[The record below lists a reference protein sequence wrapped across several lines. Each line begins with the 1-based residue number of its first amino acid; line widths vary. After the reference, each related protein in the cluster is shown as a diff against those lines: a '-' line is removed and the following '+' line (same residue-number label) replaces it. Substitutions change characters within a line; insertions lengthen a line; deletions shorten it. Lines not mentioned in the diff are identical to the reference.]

1 MEGGVLMTKKV
12 RELFVLVFIILSFAL
27 ILTSLAMQKYLY
39 DIQVNERLSKVED
52 YEDYSVMLKLQK
64 RDKRHKYL
72 TLDNDTY
79 YLDGVE
85 EVYIKY
91 GSTVAFLSDVLEK
104 KYLSIDDLIKNMKE
118 VNTTSDDDTF
128 YFHKP
133 NKNNEGYII
142 EIINNNDKRDII
154 VYHYENKIL
163 PGLLD

>member
-1 MEGGVLMTKKV
+1 MN
-12 RELFVLVFIILSFAL
+12 LS
-27 ILTSLAMQKYLY
+27 
-39 DIQVNERLSKVED
+39 
-52 YEDYSVMLKLQK
+52 
-64 RDKRHKYL
+64 HKYL

-104 KYLSIDDLIKNMKE
+104 KYLLIDDLIKNMKE

-133 NKNNEGYII
+133 NKNKGIF
-142 EIINNNDKRDII
+142 
-154 VYHYENKIL
+154 ENYVFTEADVEFAPQNSLFFPCSKQNFRVFRGFL
-163 PGLLD
+163 K

>member
-12 RELFVLVFIILSFAL
+12 RELFVLIFVILSFAL

-52 YEDYSVMLKLQK
+52 YEDYSIMLKLQK
-64 RDKRHKYL
+64 RDKRHRYL

-133 NKNNEGYII
+133 NKNHEGYII

-154 VYHYENKIL
+154 VYPYENKIL